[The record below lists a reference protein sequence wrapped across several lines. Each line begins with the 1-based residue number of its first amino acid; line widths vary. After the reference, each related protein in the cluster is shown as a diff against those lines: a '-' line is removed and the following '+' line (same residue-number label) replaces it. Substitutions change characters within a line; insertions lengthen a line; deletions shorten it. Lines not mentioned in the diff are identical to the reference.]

1 MGVMKI
7 NGFTYY
13 FKNSGVM
20 AKNEWVNDH
29 YYEADGKMATN
40 KWIGQHYVDEEGE
53 WVLSV
58 GQDL

>member
-29 YYEADGKMATN
+29 YYEADGKFSTKYGCMCKIKHN
-40 KWIGQHYVDEEGE
+40 I
-53 WVLSV
+53 
-58 GQDL
+58 